1 MGKLSRFNPAGGVA
15 DFWTEFRK
23 PQPYRI
29 PILLVSF
36 GIPLTGTYFLAQEK
50 HMIPPERPEVTYI
63 TSFAPGRTDAEII
76 ASNIDNQRRK
86 EAEAARIAELEEQTR
101 EAYRALGRATG
112 IDVDAMEREIAAER
126 AAEKR
131 AAEAS
136 AAEARRRAAQQTG
149 AAAPPPAGGE

>member
-1 MGKLSRFNPAGGVA
+1 MLAIMGKLSRFNPAGGIA
-15 DFWTEFRK
+15 DFWHEFRK

-63 TSFAPGRTDAEII
+63 TSFEPGRSDAEII
-76 ASNIDNQRRK
+76 ASNIENQRRK
-86 EAEAARIAELEEQTR
+86 DAEAARIAALEEEAR

-126 AAEKR
+126 AAE
-131 AAEAS
+131 EA
-136 AAEARRRAAQQTG
+136 AAEARRRAAQETDE
-149 AAAPPPAGGE
+149 AAPPPAGSE